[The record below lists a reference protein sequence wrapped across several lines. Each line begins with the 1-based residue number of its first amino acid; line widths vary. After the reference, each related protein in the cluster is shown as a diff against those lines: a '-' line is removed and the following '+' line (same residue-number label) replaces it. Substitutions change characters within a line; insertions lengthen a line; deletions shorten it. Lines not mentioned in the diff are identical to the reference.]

1 MRVTQKMKSYYERL
15 RTSYRQR
22 KQINLPPIRGFLLWV
37 IVFIV
42 SAIFLTLYFAPEGD
56 IDYHFRD
63 EKGGITALSAILL
76 AIAGGFAGVSHFLT
90 EKDHLLKKIFW
101 LFCLAAF
108 IFFAWDEL
116 MQVHEFLGQ
125 WIRDSLMGSS
135 QIFRNWNDLVVIL
148 YGFAAFVFFL
158 YFLPTII
165 SYPMLIEILVIG
177 FLFYITHTAID
188 SLAVER
194 TSLSII
200 LEESCKL
207 LSSAS
212 FACAMFVGLLGN
224 IVIYRSSQIE
234 DK

>member
-1 MRVTQKMKSYYERL
+1 MKSYYKKL
-15 RTSYRQR
+15 QTSYRQG
-22 KQINLPPIRGFLLWV
+22 KQINLPPIRGFIFWV
-37 IVFIV
+37 IVLV
-42 SAIFLTLYFAPEGD
+42 LSVIFLSLYFAPEGD
-56 IDYHFRD
+56 IDFHFR
-63 EKGGITALSAILL
+63 EEQGGITALSAILL
-76 AIAGGFAGVSHFLT
+76 AIAGGFAGVSNYLT
-90 EKDHLLKKIFW
+90 EKGHLLKKMFW
-101 LFCLAAF
+101 LLSLAALV
-108 IFFAWDEL
+108 FFAWDEL

-148 YGFAAFVFFL
+148 YGIAAFVFFI

-188 SLAVER
+188 SLAVQR

-212 FACAMFVGLLGN
+212 FACSMFVGLLGN

-234 DK
+234 DN